1 MTATLNVN
9 ILRQRTAAFAKE
21 FSKSTYEMGEAQ
33 DFIRGLCHIFD
44 LNHRR
49 AVRFEDRV
57 KKLGGKSG
65 RIDGF
70 FTGLLL
76 IEMKSMG
83 EGLDKKRLRL
93 K

>member
-1 MTATLNVN
+1 
-9 ILRQRTAAFAKE
+9 
-21 FSKSTYEMGEAQ
+21 MGEAQ
-33 DFIRGLCHIFD
+33 DFIRGLCHFFE

-70 FTGLLL
+70 FPGLLL
-76 IEMKSMG
+76 VEMKSMG
-83 EGLDKKRLRL
+83 EDLDKSRLRV